1 MSFSAAANDGWTPIH
16 SAVSGGHTKIVQL
29 LMSTTDT
36 PNVPDNN
43 GRTPLRIAKKNN
55 FQEILKLFTI

>member
-1 MSFSAAANDGWTPIH
+1 MFFSAAANDGWTPIH
-16 SAVSGGHTKIVQL
+16 SAVSGGHIKIVQL

-55 FQEILKLFTI
+55 FQEIQELFTI